1 MNTAQELDTELNER
15 VFHQQLRIVRQRELV
30 AKLEQRDDSAA
41 VLDRSR
47 SVLAG
52 LELSLADLLVARAT
66 PAETKAPNRG
76 LLLCDPKRRI
86 PLSAPDLKFEV
97 GRAAIHQVNGPP
109 VPSSATSGVFLI

>member
-41 VLDRSR
+41 VLDRAR

-52 LELSLADLLVARAT
+52 LELSLADLLVARAHASRNEGAKPRLAIVRSEEAHT
-66 PAETKAPNRG
+66 PERARSQIRG
-76 LLLCDPKRRI
+76 RPRC
-86 PLSAPDLKFEV
+86 
-97 GRAAIHQVNGPP
+97 H
-109 VPSSATSGVFLI
+109 PSG